1 MWVMRDLQLRQLQGC
16 MVGLLKFRARAEAQ
30 NVWKQRGIV
39 KLSGLLF
46 TLYFVAKPIFS
57 F

>member
-1 MWVMRDLQLRQLQGC
+1 MWVMRDLQLHQLQGC